1 MALFK
6 IFKDKTGRFR
16 FLLKSNKNQIIFTS
30 KGYSSRLIC
39 FSQIQLIKRY
49 ALKDEKYERHISQSD
64 SPYFTFKVF
73 KSLAKSGIL
82 IRRTDIYEIKNSLR
96 VTIGKSDENK
106 KIINKL
112 KDIIDV

>member
-49 ALKDEKYERHISQSD
+49 ALRDEKYERHISQSD

-73 KSLAKSGIL
+73 KNEVVGVSEKFLNKGTMENIITL
-82 IRRTDIYEIKNSLR
+82 IKTNAIKAEIDKMTYSM
-96 VTIGKSDENK
+96 
-106 KIINKL
+106 
-112 KDIIDV
+112 

>member
-6 IFKDKTGRFR
+6 IFKDKTGKYR
-16 FLLKSNKNQIIFTS
+16 FLLKSTKNQIIFTS

-49 ALKDEKYERHISQSD
+49 ALTDEKYERHISNSD

-73 KSLAKSGIL
+73 KNEVVGVSEKFLNKGTMENIISL
-82 IRRTDIYEIKNSLR
+82 IKNKCS
-96 VTIGKSDENK
+96 KSRNR
-106 KIINKL
+106 
-112 KDIIDV
+112 